1 VLGQIEN
8 YYLPIVRSFI
18 FGFWIIVKS
27 ETRNTLNFLV
37 FLYFKKRGGAKM
49 AEVEVIKA
57 SDGVVN
63 RRRYE
68 GTGLKLDRKRVA
80 AYVRVSTDDEE
91 QLNSFQSQME
101 YYNEKI
107 SKNKE

>member
-1 VLGQIEN
+1 MEYSLKMLLGLIEN
-8 YYLPIVRSFI
+8 HYLPIVRSFI

-80 AYVRVSTDDEE
+80 IIFEKRISILFPWKVRWHWHC
-91 QLNSFQSQME
+91 
-101 YYNEKI
+101 
-107 SKNKE
+107 